1 MKLTGKVNEDNRPL
15 SLSSQDFKRFWRANL
30 WSRLTY
36 PWTSRESRS
45 SKFKDYLALQRTS
58 KFVSILNKHGKGIP
72 SFLTWFDYTKK
83 KNNVKP
89 DDIVRAIEYLKNMQ
103 SMQQQKEDLENEIG
117 SLESERDFVV
127 ENIAGLKKKLSRQA
141 Q

>member
-1 MKLTGKVNEDNRPL
+1 L
-15 SLSSQDFKRFWRANL
+15 
-30 WSRLTY
+30 
-36 PWTSRESRS
+36 
-45 SKFKDYLALQRTS
+45 
-58 KFVSILNKHGKGIP
+58 IIP
-72 SFLTWFDYTKK
+72 K

-89 DDIVRAIEYLKNMQ
+89 DDIVQAIEYLKNMQ

-117 SLESERDFVV
+117 SLESERDFIV